1 MPFLPSHSDM
11 PVFGHATPPRQAH
24 PTWRG
29 FWLAPRSSASSP
41 ASPHVWGPSPS
52 VKLEG
57 FGIREVGIR
66 DELGMG

>member
-1 MPFLPSHSDM
+1 MPPLPGRRIPLGED
-11 PVFGHATPPRQAH
+11 FGWHPDLLPPAQ
-24 PTWRG
+24 P
-29 FWLAPRSSASSP
+29 P
-41 ASPHVWGPSPS
+41 PHVWGPSPS